1 MSAFAIF
8 KWVKTI
14 RSKSGRLHFRRF
26 AIFQTPWLS
35 IYIHRIHDADRDP
48 HLHSH
53 PWPFWT
59 MVLHGSYMELTE
71 SGMNWRKPWDA
82 KSGDYNYFHKIHSIT
97 KGPVTTILIAGCR
110 RKEWYYKVD
119 GELVMFDQYHAK

>member
-14 RSKSGRLHFRRF
+14 RDRSGHLHFRRF
-26 AIFQTPWLS
+26 AVFQTPWLS
-35 IYIHRIHDADRDP
+35 FYIHRIYDSDRDP

-59 MVLHGSYMELTE
+59 MILSGSYMELTE
-71 SGMNWRKPWDA
+71 HGMNWRKPCDA
-82 KSGDYNYFHKIHSIT
+82 KSGGYDYFHKIHSIT
-97 KGPVTTILIAGCR
+97 QGPVTTILIAGR
-110 RKEWYYKVD
+110 RREDWYYKVD
-119 GELVMFDQYHAK
+119 GELVRFDKYHAK